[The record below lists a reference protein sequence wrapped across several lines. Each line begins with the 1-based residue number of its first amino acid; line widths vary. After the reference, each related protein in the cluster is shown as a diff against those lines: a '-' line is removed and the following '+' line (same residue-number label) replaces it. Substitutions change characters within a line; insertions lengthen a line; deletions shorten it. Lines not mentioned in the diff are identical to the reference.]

1 MYNEDGN
8 VERAVRS
15 ALAVLG
21 SLADEYEVIVVDDG
35 GRDRTGE
42 IADRLAAENP
52 HVRVVH
58 HRDNRGYGAAVRS
71 GLAAARYSL
80 VVLADGDNQFDL
92 TELSVL
98 LRRLDNNDIVTGY
111 RITRH
116 DPANRRVYSFLYNNL
131 ARALFRLPIR
141 DVNCGFKV
149 YRRRLI
155 ERLVPQLRS
164 TGALINVE
172 IFARA
177 RKLDA
182 AIAEV
187 GVHHFPRRQG
197 SPTGGNPGV
206 IVRAFSELVELWR
219 ELR

>member
-1 MYNEDGN
+1 M
-8 VERAVRS
+8 
-15 ALAVLG
+15 
-21 SLADEYEVIVVDDG
+21 
-35 GRDRTGE
+35 
-42 IADRLAAENP
+42 
-52 HVRVVH
+52 
-58 HRDNRGYGAAVRS
+58 
-71 GLAAARYSL
+71 
-80 VVLADGDNQFDL
+80 VLADGDNQFDL